1 MQFYLVLL
9 LGIVASAAPGERRP
23 PVIKVNSKVVTN
35 SEVVINPGEPLDLRC
50 EGDRPVVFQPRLPKH
65 RRYMSKNSGNF
76 RTFKVDRPS
85 AEFTGTYKCVY
96 TTSSQQL
103 ASSVH
108 VYVKEP
114 GRLFWTSSTSL
125 RVVRKEGE
133 DYLLPCLLTDPAA
146 TDVGLRMENGTTVP
160 PGMNFTVNKHQ
171 GILIHSLRPSFNAEY
186 VCTAK
191 INGVEK
197 PSKVF
202 SLNVIQKL
210 RFPPYVFLETDEY
223 VRIVGEEL
231 KIRCTTHN
239 PNFNYN
245 VTWKYKTKSKPSE
258 KEVVRSSG
266 ENRLDIESIL
276 TFSAVDLADTGN
288 ISCIGENEA
297 GLNSSTTYLL
307 VVDKPYIRLSPQ
319 LSPRLTHKGL
329 SVEVNEGEDL
339 ELSVLIEAYPRITEH
354 RWITP
359 TSPSTPTQEHKF
371 TRYNNRYLATLHL
384 KRMNSQEQGQ
394 YTFYASSKLTN
405 ASITF
410 QVQMYQRPVAVV
422 RWENVTTLTCTSFGY
437 PAPRIIWYQCFGIRA
452 TCNEN
457 TTGLQ
462 LAIPLQAA
470 TVEVQREEYGAV
482 EVESVL
488 TVGPS
493 IRRMTVECVA
503 FNVVGVSSDTFT
515 VDVTDKFFTSTLIG
529 AAAILAVL
537 LALLIFMFY
546 KYKQKPRYEIRW
558 KIIEA
563 RDGNNYTFIDPTQL
577 PYNEKWEFPRDKLKL
592 GKILGAGAF
601 GKVVEATAYGLGKED
616 NVMRVAVKMLKA
628 SAHSDER
635 EALMSELKILSHLGH
650 HKNIVNL
657 LGACTYGGPVLV
669 ITEYCSLGDLLN
681 FLRQKAETFVNF
693 VMNIPDIMESSNDYK
708 NVCIQ
713 KQFIRSDSGISSTS
727 SGSYLEMRPTQ
738 MSTMES
744 SQNSVCEETGDWPL
758 DIDDL
763 LRFSFQVAQG
773 LDFLAAKNC
782 IHRDVAARNVLLTNR
797 REAKICDFGLARD
810 IMNDSNYV
818 VKGNARLPVKW
829 MAPESIFDCVY
840 TVQSDVW
847 SYGILLWEIFSLGK
861 SPYPSMAVDS
871 QFYKMVKCGYQMSQ
885 PDFAPPEIYSVMKMC
900 WNLEP
905 TERPTFSKITQMIER
920 LLGDQPEREQ
930 LIYQNVQQQQQEQQQ
945 EVTEGGECNEP
956 KCYDGPCDQS
966 CDHEEEEQPLM
977 KTNNYQFC

>member
-1 MQFYLVLL
+1 MQSYLTLL
-9 LGIVASAAPGERRP
+9 LGILASAAQEWRR
-23 PVIKVNSKVVTN
+23 PVIKFNSKVVEGP
-35 SEVVINPGEPLDLRC
+35 EVVVTAGTRLRLTC
-50 EGDRPVVFQPRLPKH
+50 EGNGPVNWQTRLAKH
-65 RRYMSKNSGNF
+65 RRYVLKGTGNI
-76 RTFKVDRPS
+76 RTLNVERPA
-85 AEFTGTYKCVY
+85 AEFTGTYKCSY
-96 TTSSQQL
+96 TSGPQRVRDL
-103 ASSVH
+103 VSSVH
-108 VYVKEP
+108 VYVKDP
-114 GRLFWTSSTSL
+114 DRLFWTSSTSL
-125 RVVRKEGE
+125 RVVKKEGE

-146 TDVGLRMENGTTVP
+146 TNLGLRMDNGTSLP
-160 PGMNFTVNKHQ
+160 PGMNFTAYPHK
-171 GILIHSLRPSFNAEY
+171 GILIHSLHPSFNADY

-197 PSKVF
+197 SSRAF
-202 SLNVIQKL
+202 SINVIQKL
-210 RFPPYVFLETDEY
+210 RFPPYVFLEKDEY

-231 KIRCTTHN
+231 KIRCNTHN

-245 VTWKYKTKSKPSE
+245 VTWRYTTKMKSTVEE
-258 KEVVRSSG
+258 KVRSSG

-276 TFSAVDLADTGN
+276 TISAVDLADTGN
-288 ISCIGENEA
+288 ISCIGTNEA
-297 GLNSSTTYLL
+297 GVNSSTTYLL

-319 LSPRLTHKGL
+319 LSPKLAHQGL

-339 ELSVLIEAYPRITEH
+339 ELSVLVEAYPHIIEQG
-354 RWITP
+354 WDTP
-359 TSPSTPTQEHKF
+359 TSPNTSTQEKKF
-371 TRYNNRYLATLHL
+371 IKYNNRYHASLLL
-384 KRMNSQEQGQ
+384 KRMNPQEQGQ
-394 YTFYASSKLTN
+394 YTFHAKSHMAN

-437 PAPRIIWYQCFGIRA
+437 PAPRIIWYQCFGIRP
-452 TCNEN
+452 TCSEN
-457 TTGLQ
+457 TTGMQ
-462 LAIPLQAA
+462 MPVPLQAP

-493 IRRMTVECVA
+493 NRRMTVECVA
-503 FNVVGVSSDTFT
+503 FNLVGVSSDTFAM
-515 VDVTDKFFTSTLIG
+515 DVTDKLFTSTLTG
-529 AAAILAVL
+529 AAGILTILLVL
-537 LALLIFMFY
+537 LVFLLY

-563 RDGNNYTFIDPTQL
+563 RDGNNYTFVDPTQL

-601 GKVVEATAYGLGKED
+601 GKVVEATAFGLGKED
-616 NVMRVAVKMLKA
+616 NTLRVAVKMLKA

-669 ITEYCSLGDLLN
+669 ITEYCSHGDLLN
-681 FLRQKAETFVNF
+681 FLRQRAEPFLNF
-693 VMNIPDIMESSNDYK
+693 IMSVPEITEEPGDYK
-708 NVCIQ
+708 NICNQ
-713 KQFIRSDSGISSTS
+713 KQFIRSDSGISSVS
-727 SGSYLEMRPTQ
+727 SGSYLEMRPSQ
-738 MSTMES
+738 QPIKS
-744 SQNSVCEETGDWPL
+744 SLDSVCEEGGDWPL

-763 LRFSFQVAQG
+763 LRFSHQVSQG

-782 IHRDVAARNVLLTNR
+782 IHRDVAARNVLLTDHR
-797 REAKICDFGLARD
+797 VAKICDFGLARD

-871 QFYKMVKCGYQMSQ
+871 RFYKMVKCGYQMSR
-885 PDFAPPEIYSVMKMC
+885 PDFAPPEMYLIMKAC

-905 TERPTFSKITQMIER
+905 TERPTFSKISQMIER
-920 LLGDQPEREQ
+920 LLGDHHNQEQ
-930 LIYQNVQQQQQEQQQ
+930 LMYQNVQQQ
-945 EVTEGGECNEP
+945 VTESEACDEP
-956 KCYDGPCDQS
+956 KCSEGPCDRS
-966 CDHEEEEQPLM
+966 CDYEEEEQPLM
-977 KTNNYQFC
+977 KTNHYQFC

>member
-1 MQFYLVLL
+1 MQPYLALL
-9 LGIVASAAPGERRP
+9 LGIVASASEWRS
-23 PVIKVNSKVVTN
+23 PVIKFNSKVVES
-35 SEVVINPGEPLDLRC
+35 SEVVVRPGTPLDLRC
-50 EGDRPVVFQPRLPKH
+50 EGDRPVNWQTRLAKH
-65 RRYMSKNSGNF
+65 RRFVSKGNGNV
-76 RTFKVDRPS
+76 RTLKVERPS
-85 AEFTGTYKCVY
+85 AEFTGTYKCFY
-96 TTSSQQL
+96 TDGPPQL
-103 ASSVH
+103 TSSVH
-108 VYVKEP
+108 VYVKDP
-114 GRLFWTSSTSL
+114 NRVFWTSSTSL

-146 TDVGLRMENGTTVP
+146 TDLGLRMDNGTSVP
-160 PGMNFTVNKHQ
+160 PGMNYTVYRHR
-171 GILIHSLRPSFNAEY
+171 GILIHKLHPRFNADY

-191 INGVEK
+191 VGRVERT
-197 PSKVF
+197 SKAF
-202 SLNVIQKL
+202 SINVIQKL
-210 RFPPYVFLETDEY
+210 RFPPYVLLETDEY

-245 VTWKYKTKSKPSE
+245 VTWTYSTKSKPTIEE
-258 KEVVRSSG
+258 KVRSSG
-266 ENRLDIESIL
+266 ANRLDIQSIL
-276 TFSAVDLADTGN
+276 TIHAADLADTGN
-288 ISCIGENEA
+288 ISCTGTNEA
-297 GLNSSTTYLL
+297 GVNSSTTYLL
-307 VVDKPYIRLSPQ
+307 VVDKAYIRLLPQ
-319 LSPRLTHKGL
+319 LSPKLAHKGL

-339 ELSVLIEAYPRITEH
+339 ELTVLIEAYPQITEH
-354 RWITP
+354 RWHTP
-359 TSPSTPTQEHKF
+359 TSPNTSTQEHKLI
-371 TRYNNRYLATLHL
+371 RYNNRYHATLQL
-384 KRMNSQEQGQ
+384 KRMNAQEQGQ
-394 YTFYASSKLTN
+394 YTFYARSELAN

-422 RWENVTTLTCTSFGY
+422 RWENITTLTCTSFGY
-437 PAPRIIWYQCFGIRA
+437 PAPRIIWYQCFGIRP

-462 LAIPLQAA
+462 LAIPLQAP

-493 IRRMTVECVA
+493 SRRMTVECVA
-503 FNVVGVSSDTFT
+503 FNLVGVSSDTFAM
-515 VDVTDKFFTSTLIG
+515 DVSDKLFTSTLTG
-529 AAAILAVL
+529 AAGILAILL
-537 LALLIFMFY
+537 LLLVFLLY

-558 KIIEA
+558 QIIEA

-616 NVMRVAVKMLKA
+616 NVVRVAVKMLKA

-650 HKNIVNL
+650 HQNIVNL

-681 FLRQKAETFVNF
+681 FLRLKAETFENF
-693 VMNIPDIMESSNDYK
+693 VMNVPNVIEDSIDYK
-708 NVCIQ
+708 NICSQ
-713 KQFIRSDSGISSTS
+713 KQFIRSDSGISSTPS
-727 SGSYLEMRPTQ
+727 SSYLEMRPSQ
-738 MSTMES
+738 VES
-744 SQNSVCEETGDWPL
+744 SPDSVCEETGDWPL

-782 IHRDVAARNVLLTNR
+782 IHRDVAARNVLLTDHR
-797 REAKICDFGLARD
+797 VAKICDFGLARD

-861 SPYPSMAVDS
+861 SPYPSVAVDS
-871 QFYKMVKCGYQMSQ
+871 RFYKMVKRGYQMCQ
-885 PDFAPPEIYSVMKMC
+885 PNFAPAEIYMIMKMC

-920 LLGDQPEREQ
+920 LLGDQPEQEL
-930 LIYQNVQQQQQEQQQ
+930 LIYQNVQQQ
-945 EVTEGGECNEP
+945 VTEGEVCDEP
-956 KCYDGPCDQS
+956 KCCDSPCDRS